1 MRKLEGNLLAECA
14 RDTCELTC
22 ILEIDAYLYAASLNG
37 VVRQW
42 SLPFNPKNV
51 EFRGQLWLH
60 NKNINDMAHWRFGSE
75 SKLFTACDDRECR
88 VWDLTT
94 NRCVHAIEPNDRQ
107 QGTLRSVACS
117 DHMLFIGSSNGNIY
131 VYLTEVK
138 CRRTDRHVCNVKGAV
153 QYCPQCTL
161 RYGPDDRPIVVSA
174 LETGGFHHR
183 DEVLFAG
190 GEDGNIWIYP
200 LPEDSLEMQPL
211 VKLNG
216 VHAAGVTSI
225 RFSWA
230 HVITA
235 ANDGCIKIFSSH
247 AVNWGE
253 SGEGA
258 LERKIQ
264 LEGRVRCISIADED
278 DIEEHVAYLYA
289 GTNRGR
295 LYMIRLGGYI

>member
-174 LETGGFHHR
+174 LAPYSQGITLAAER
-183 DEVLFAG
+183 DWHPISCQYVQAH
-190 GEDGNIWIYP
+190 WVKTH
-200 LPEDSLEMQPL
+200 LP
-211 VKLNG
+211 KY
-216 VHAAGVTSI
+216 
-225 RFSWA
+225 
-230 HVITA
+230 
-235 ANDGCIKIFSSH
+235 
-247 AVNWGE
+247 
-253 SGEGA
+253 
-258 LERKIQ
+258 
-264 LEGRVRCISIADED
+264 LEGLANAGKKPDPAGWRVAKCIFVSES
-278 DIEEHVAYLYA
+278 
-289 GTNRGR
+289 
-295 LYMIRLGGYI
+295 